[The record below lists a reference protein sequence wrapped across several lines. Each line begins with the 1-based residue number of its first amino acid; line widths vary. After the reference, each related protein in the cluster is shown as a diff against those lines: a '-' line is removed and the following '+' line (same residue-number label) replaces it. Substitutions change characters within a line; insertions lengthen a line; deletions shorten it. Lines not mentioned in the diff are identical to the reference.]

1 MFLSSDD
8 DGWIGDLHVKMVSG
22 AETKSMNSLM
32 KKVYIFKENVEK
44 IERVSLLSK
53 EGLDERRQS
62 AFRKRTSTI
71 S

>member
-1 MFLSSDD
+1 MMTAGLAIF
-8 DGWIGDLHVKMVSG
+8 HVKMVSG
-22 AETKSMNSLM
+22 AESKSMNSLM
-32 KKVYIFKENVEK
+32 KKVYLFKENVEK